1 MAIINK
7 PPINNTNDMAENLI
21 KKIKQGKWFKFIF
34 EFLSF
39 AAVLVLLAGLIF
51 YAPSC
56 YAGSVNNSGTHNKNK
71 SNIAYPYYLKRDP
84 FQTFLYTQRQTTSF
98 KSGELPLLQYAVSS
112 LKVVGI
118 MSRRGKYFAMVQTP
132 GGRSYIVTDGSLIGV
147 NRAKVVSITSN
158 AVNLVERTYNIL
170 GQMRSMNLVMPLQ

>member
-56 YAGSVNNSGTHNKNK
+56 YCS
-71 SNIAYPYYLKRDP
+71 
-84 FQTFLYTQRQTTSF
+84 
-98 KSGELPLLQYAVSS
+98 
-112 LKVVGI
+112 
-118 MSRRGKYFAMVQTP
+118 
-132 GGRSYIVTDGSLIGV
+132 IV
-147 NRAKVVSITSN
+147 A
-158 AVNLVERTYNIL
+158 A
-170 GQMRSMNLVMPLQ
+170 